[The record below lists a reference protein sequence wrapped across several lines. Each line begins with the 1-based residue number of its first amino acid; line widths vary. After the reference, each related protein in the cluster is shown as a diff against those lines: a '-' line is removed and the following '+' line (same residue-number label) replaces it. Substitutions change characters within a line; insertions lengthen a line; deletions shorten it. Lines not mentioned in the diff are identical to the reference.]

1 MGGKMIT
8 RIWHGRTKKEDAEIY
23 RQLVIE
29 TGIKDYLKT
38 EGNLGAQILQRDE
51 GNEAHFYTVTQW
63 KDYESIKSFAGEN
76 YNKPKYYP
84 KDDKYLLEKE
94 QGVKHYQTY
103 TFSNFQIKNYIRQ
116 IEELYEGENWTDE
129 NFLKKF
135 KNMKSDIAFVQPV
148 PGKHSVSEVLWH
160 CIYWRKV
167 LIKRMEGDLEF
178 GKATEAEQNFLSL
191 DLLKKKGWKKLL
203 AEFED
208 SNKSLLNFLKTKDD
222 GFLEK
227 EYQSGYTNKSVI
239 EGIIAH
245 DYYHLGQIGFIISL
259 LNK

>member
-1 MGGKMIT
+1 MIT

-29 TGIKDYLKT
+29 TGVRDYLKT
-38 EGNLGAQILQRDE
+38 EGNFGAQILQRDE
-51 GNEAHFYTVTQW
+51 ENETHFYTVTQW
-63 KDYESIKSFAGEN
+63 KDYESIKSFAGKN

-94 QGVKHYQTY
+94 PEVKHFQTFS
-103 TFSNFQIKNYIRQ
+103 FSNFQMKNYIRQ

-129 NFLKKF
+129 NFLKKLNNLQNE
-135 KNMKSDIAFVQPV
+135 KAFAQPAA
-148 PGKHSVSEVLWH
+148 GKHSVAEVLWH

-167 LIKRMEGDLEF
+167 LIKRMQGDWEF
-178 GKATEAEQNFLSL
+178 GRKTEAEQNFLSL
-191 DLLKKKGWKKLL
+191 DLLKKKGWKKLV
-203 AEFED
+203 AEFKE
-208 SNKSLLNFLKTKDD
+208 SQKLLIDYLKTKDD
-222 GFLEK
+222 NFLEE
-227 EYQSGYTNKSVI
+227 EYQSGYTNKFVI
-239 EGIIAH
+239 EGIISH